1 MIKARYSF
9 PSFFS
14 RLLLCLL
21 LICFQTPANASTQ
34 VKVGADLLFTKHH
47 QDKLRHKNIG
57 IVTNHTGIDSS
68 MRSTI
73 ELLKAHA
80 NSLNY
85 KIKAIFAPE
94 HGLSGAGYASE
105 EIHHEISADGIHVY
119 SLHGKTR
126 RPTKEMLAG
135 IDLLIY
141 DIQDLGSRSYT
152 YATTLFYV
160 MEEAAKYHIPVLVLD
175 RPNPINGLTVDGAML
190 QESLRSMVGYVNV
203 PYCHGMT
210 IGELALYFNGEY
222 RIGCKV
228 TVIPME
234 GWRRSMTFDE
244 TGLPWIPTSPQ
255 IPESTT
261 AFLYPTTGIIGELS
275 LVNIGVGYTLPF
287 KVIGAPWID
296 ASLFAKTL
304 NGQNF
309 PGVHFEPFHYRPFY
323 GKYAQ
328 EDCHGVLIV
337 LTDPKVFKPVT
348 TQYLILGI
356 LKNLYPHQFQ
366 QSLGMSSGKRE
377 MFDKVNGTSKVYE
390 IMKNE
395 KYITWNLSS
404 LDEKERK
411 LFKEKRRKYLIPSYL

>member
-1 MIKARYSF
+1 ML
-9 PSFFS
+9 FS
-14 RLLLCLL
+14 EPHL
-21 LICFQTPANASTQ
+21 
-34 VKVGADLLFTKHH
+34 
-47 QDKLRHKNIG
+47 DKLRHKNIG
-57 IVTNHTGIDSS
+57 IITNHTAIDCR

-73 ELLKAHA
+73 ELLQVKAK
-80 NSLNY
+80 SLNY
-85 KIKAIFAPE
+85 RIKAIFAPE
-94 HGLSGAGYASE
+94 HGLYGSGYASE
-105 EIHHEISADGIHVY
+105 EIHHEINTDGINVY
-119 SLHGKTR
+119 SLHGTTR

-152 YATTLFYV
+152 YSTTLFYA
-160 MEEAAKYHIPVLVLD
+160 MEEAAKYKIPLIVLD
-175 RPNPINGLTVDGAML
+175 RPNPINGLTIDGTML
-190 QESLRSMVGYVNV
+190 EDSLRSMVGYVNV

-222 RIGCKV
+222 RIGCQL
-228 TVIPME
+228 TVVPME
-234 GWRRSMTFDE
+234 GWRRSMTFEE

-255 IPESTT
+255 IPEAAT
-261 AFLYPTTGIIGELS
+261 AFFYPTTGIIGELS

-296 ASLFAKTL
+296 AQRLAATL

-323 GKYAQ
+323 GKYAK

-337 LTDPKVFKPVT
+337 LTDPTVFKPVT

-356 LKNLYPHQFQ
+356 LKNLYPQKFQ
-366 QSLGMSSGKRE
+366 QSLEMSAGKRDL
-377 MFDKVNGTSKVYE
+377 FDKVNGTSRVYE
-390 IMKNE
+390 IMKNQ
-395 KYITWNLSS
+395 KYITWNLSG

-411 LFKEKRRKYLIPSYL
+411 LFQQKRVKYLIPNYQ